1 MNEDFDIDSMY
12 EDRFMDDTDNEPM
25 EYEDYGHQ
33 PEQFPDWPDFD

>member
-25 EYEDYGHQ
+25 SYEDYDL
-33 PEQFPDWPDFD
+33 EDDSED